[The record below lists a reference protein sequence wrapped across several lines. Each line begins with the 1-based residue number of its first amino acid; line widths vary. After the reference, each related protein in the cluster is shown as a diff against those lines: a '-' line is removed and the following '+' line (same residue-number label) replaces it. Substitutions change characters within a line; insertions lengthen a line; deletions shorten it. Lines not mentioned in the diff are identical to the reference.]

1 MQANKNMVDFDDCER
16 SLFVDAVAVL
26 AHIGSL
32 CKLEARLQGDGERLG
47 LARCCAR
54 SINEQ
59 TNFTPIQSNGKRSG
73 EQASKILEV
82 KPVFLRS

>member
-32 CKLEARLQGDGERLG
+32 CRLEARLQGDGERMG
-47 LARCCAR
+47 LAWCCAR
-54 SINEQ
+54 SKIEQ
-59 TNFTPIQSNGKRSG
+59 AYFTPIQSNGKRSG